1 MPDRRLIFVGY
12 STRKDFPEKVT
23 AKPKDWF
30 NCVSLRL
37 FISLKQPAVNASNS
51 TIKLPSTKTT
61 FTVAA
66 LSLLLY
72 ACNIEEKPD
81 SSSGGQYR
89 LAAAHSSK
97 YLTLSYHRP
106 LRIISD
112 SVNADCVWRLKRFP
126 DGSVQFISLPSG
138 EAVELSSVKS
148 DVVPYTAAANDDNIR
163 QRFRLVY
170 EKSRDGNRKA
180 WIQSAYNDLCLDV
193 AAGDTAD
200 FAPIVTWHKRESNNQ
215 LWLLQ
220 GTDDKLSLVT
230 AINGKK
236 LSVAPNTHTAGADIG
251 QWTFADR
258 KEQIWIIRKSGDFYT
273 LQNAYSG
280 LYLHESGGQLSF
292 EHNVLQHPSATEKGS
307 LWMLD
312 LSADSITKIK
322 NAASGLCLDVKDN
335 AYYDGAI
342 VITFNCS
349 EGSRNQWWKP
359 EEVIAK

>member
-1 MPDRRLIFVGY
+1 MNTFSTLVKLVSVKSIF
-12 STRKDFPEKVT
+12 
-23 AKPKDWF
+23 
-30 NCVSLRL
+30 
-37 FISLKQPAVNASNS
+37 
-51 TIKLPSTKTT
+51 TI
-61 FTVAA
+61 AA
-66 LSLLLY
+66 LLLLLY
-72 ACNIEEKPD
+72 ACTDKKKTD
-81 SSSGGQYR
+81 SSGRQYR

-106 LRIISD
+106 LRIVGD
-112 SVNADCVWRLKRFP
+112 SSNAECTWHLKRFP
-126 DGSVQFISLPSG
+126 DGSVQIISLPSG
-138 EAVELSSVKS
+138 EAVELSSVNG
-148 DVVPYTAAANDDNIR
+148 DVLPYTAAANDDDTR

-170 EKSRDGNRKA
+170 EKSHDGSKKA
-180 WIQSAYNDLCLDV
+180 WIQSAYNGLCLDV

-200 FAPIVTWHKRESNNQ
+200 FTPIVTWHKRESNNQ

-230 AINGKK
+230 AINGKR
-236 LSVAPNTHTAGADIG
+236 LSVTPNTHTAGADIG

-258 KEQIWIIRKSGDFYT
+258 KEQIWIIRKAGDLYT

-292 EHNVLQHPSATEKGS
+292 EHNVLQHPSATDKGS

-312 LSADSITKIK
+312 LSADGTTKIK
-322 NAASGLCLDVKDN
+322 SAASGLCLDVKDN
-335 AYYDGAI
+335 AVYDGAI

-349 EGSRNQWWKP
+349 EGGRNQWWKL